1 MRLAWWFAV
10 AGVAALAVPG
20 WAGAQAQPVTA
31 EIVSVSGP
39 SGSALAVGRPLSAGD
54 RVELAPSQS
63 VTLIY
68 PRGCVEETVT
78 GTGVTVG
85 TVGSLAI
92 GARVDRRA
100 IACPSVPGQADPGLV
115 SAARPGPFAGPPW
128 QEATTRQRRPT
139 FVWAPGRGPASI
151 RVFAIE
157 AAVLRLL
164 WEGGTGTGTARYPST
179 APALTPGSPYRVDVA
194 IDGRTASVVFAVD
207 PGFTP
212 AGPDVLNV
220 TP

>member
-1 MRLAWWFAV
+1 M
-10 AGVAALAVPG
+10 
-20 WAGAQAQPVTA
+20 TA
-31 EIVSVSGP
+31 EIVSISGAA
-39 SGSALAVGRPLSAGD
+39 GAALAAGRTLSAGD

-63 VTLIY
+63 VTLVY

-78 GTGVTVG
+78 GAGFTVG
-85 TVGSLAI
+85 TVGSLTA

-100 IACPSVPGQADPGLV
+100 VACPSGPVQADPDLV
-115 SAARPGPFAGPPW
+115 SAARHGPFAGPAW

-151 RVFAIE
+151 RVFTVE
-157 AAVLRLL
+157 AGAQRLL

-179 APALTPGSPYRVDVA
+179 APALTSGSPYRVEVTV
-194 IDGRTASVVFAVD
+194 DGRTASVVFAVD
-207 PGFTP
+207 PGFNP
-212 AGPDVLNV
+212 AGPDVLDV